1 MRRDR
6 TPGLLLGE
14 SQATLADAGPA
25 GPAAPRDPGTPAA
38 RGGGRLLGHALA
50 ARPRG
55 RRPRRTA
62 VRDAVICEPLR
73 TPVGGFG
80 GSLRDV
86 AVQDLAST
94 VIRALMERT
103 GLPPESVDD
112 VVLGH
117 CYPTMEAPA
126 LGRVAALDAGLPVT
140 ATGLQIDRRC
150 GSGLQAVLYA
160 AMQVQNGVS
169 DVVLAGGAESMSNA
183 PFYSVAM
190 RWGVK
195 AGPGVLLNDG
205 LARGRVTAG
214 GVNHPVPGG
223 MIETA
228 ENLRR
233 DYKISREEQDEYSV
247 RSHQRAAAATEE
259 GRFADE
265 IVPVT
270 ITGRKGNTV
279 VERDEHIRPDSS
291 VETLAKLRPI
301 MGKADHEAT
310 VTAGNASGQND
321 GAAICVV
328 TSPEKADELGLRPLA
343 RLVSWGIGGGPTNTM
358 GIGPVLAT
366 AKALELAGLKLSDMD
381 LIELNEA
388 FASQVLAVTRE
399 WGFTEA
405 DFERTNVNGSGISL
419 GHPVGATGGRI
430 LATLTR
436 EMDRRQARYGL
447 ETMCIGGGQGLA
459 ALFERVA

>member
-1 MRRDR
+1 MPDI
-6 TPGLLLGE
+6 
-14 SQATLADAGPA
+14 
-25 GPAAPRDPGTPAA
+25 
-38 RGGGRLLGHALA
+38 
-50 ARPRG
+50 
-55 RRPRRTA
+55 
-62 VRDAVICEPLR
+62 VICEPVR
-73 TPVGGFG
+73 TPVGRYG
-80 GSLRDV
+80 GAFSSLS
-86 AVQDLAST
+86 AVDLAST
-94 VIRALMERT
+94 TLAELVRRT
-103 GLPPESVDD
+103 GLQEGDVDD
-112 VVLGH
+112 VVLGN
-117 CYPTMEAPA
+117 CYPSGENPA
-126 LGRVAALDAGLPVT
+126 IGRIAALDAGLGTGVP
-140 ATGLQIDRRC
+140 GLQLDRRC

-160 AMQVQNGVS
+160 AMQVQSGAS
-169 DVVLAGGAESMSNA
+169 DLVLAGGAESMSNA
-183 PFYSVAM
+183 PFYSTAM

-247 RSHQRAAAATEE
+247 RSHHRAAAAADE

-270 ITGRKGNTV
+270 ISGRKGDTV
-279 VERDEHIRPDSS
+279 VDRDEHIRPDST

-301 MGKADHEAT
+301 MGKQDPEAT

-328 TSPEKADELGLRPLA
+328 TSPEKAAELGLRPLA
-343 RLVSWGIGGGPTNTM
+343 RLVSWGVGGVPPKTM
-358 GIGPVLAT
+358 GIGPVPAT
-366 AKALELAGLKLSDMD
+366 ARALELAGLKLSDMD

-405 DFERTNVNGSGISL
+405 DFARTNVNGSGISL

-459 ALFERVA
+459 AIFERVAS